1 MWKPPQSLSGYIRQ
15 HLRELEERL
24 NFGVR
29 QEVILAELKAK
40 GYKTTLK
47 GFRNLLY
54 RARIRAA
61 QNPEEFQTKVEKKN
75 EKEDAQSLAKKSENK
90 KEEVSKNPLKKK
102 AGFDFKGT
110 NSFDESDLI

>member
-1 MWKPPQSLSGYIRQ
+1 M
-15 HLRELEERL
+15 
-24 NFGVR
+24 
-29 QEVILAELKAK
+29 
-40 GYKTTLK
+40 
-47 GFRNLLY
+47 
-54 RARIRAA
+54 
-61 QNPEEFQTKVEKKN
+61 KKN